1 MYLDLFARRTES
13 NFIIANRKIIKY
25 CKKRIAIQSPD
36 STSQKIK
43 ELHLLLKMAKKNI
56 LQSVNARH
64 QKTLNISKLIREI
77 NHYRLKNKI

>member
-1 MYLDLFARRTES
+1 MIDLFTRRTES

-43 ELHLLLKMAKKNI
+43 ELHTLLKMAKRNAM
-56 LQSVNARH
+56 QSVNARQ
-64 QKTLNISKLIREI
+64 QKTLNISKLIREV